1 MTEREKRERAE
12 FDAMLK
18 AKIAAGEMTPEDA
31 AIEWDYHFN
40 GADSVQSIYGSA
52 YIL

>member
-1 MTEREKRERAE
+1 MSEREKRERAA

-31 AIEWDYHFN
+31 EVEWDFHFN
-40 GADSVQSIYGSA
+40 GWDSRLNTCG
-52 YIL
+52 L